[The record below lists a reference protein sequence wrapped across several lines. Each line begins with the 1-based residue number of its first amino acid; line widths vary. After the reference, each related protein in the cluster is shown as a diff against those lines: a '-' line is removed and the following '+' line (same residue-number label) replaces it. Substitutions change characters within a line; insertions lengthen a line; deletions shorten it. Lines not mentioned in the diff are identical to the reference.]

1 MVIPLL
7 CRAPSLSRRGEARSL
22 RLGVRT
28 SSRTDHE
35 VSVGSEP
42 PSGPAGEGLRVRV
55 YGSNSVAQTNG
66 AFNSDSAD
74 FSVSCQILSSK
85 HL

>member
-1 MVIPLL
+1 M
-7 CRAPSLSRRGEARSL
+7 
-22 RLGVRT
+22 
-28 SSRTDHE
+28 
-35 VSVGSEP
+35 GSEP